1 MSNNLKVK
9 GAAGINIELSEG
21 VITVYHSECNSVLEK
36 WTAKE
41 GDWDFL
47 WVTIELLKEKAS
59 EQ

>member
-9 GAAGINIELSEG
+9 GSAGINIELSEG

-41 GDWDFL
+41 GDWDLL
-47 WVTIELLKEKAS
+47 WEAIRLLKEKS
-59 EQ
+59 

>member
-47 WVTIELLKEKAS
+47 WGAIRLLKEKAS